1 MTTEEII
8 DKSEQR
14 VRQLERQVRE
24 LAELKQRF
32 ADAEKKYRLLV
43 DNANDAIFVLQDG
56 RLKFANPKAFQMGG
70 VLGEDLAKCRY
81 TEYLHPE
88 ERQKVVE
95 RYKKRIEGERV
106 LNMYPLRIIRR
117 DGSIFWAEVNAVRIE
132 WDGKPATLNII
143 RDITAQKLAEKQYFQ
158 MESLETLRTLSGGL
172 AHSFNN
178 LLMGIQGRVSILKK
192 NASAEDKAHLDGV
205 EACVIEAAKLNDQM
219 LGFSQSGKYRI
230 APIALD
236 ALVDSV
242 LTNFDKKERPINI
255 LCSYAPDLGIVMGD
269 RHQLEQVV
277 MNILLNSWQAIDQ
290 EGWITITI
298 ENYHMNEA
306 RQPAAGH
313 LPEGK
318 WIRLSV
324 QDNGI
329 GMDEHVCKR
338 VFEPF
343 FTTKGMGRH
352 RGLGLAS
359 VYGIVANH
367 NGVINID
374 SIPGFGTTVCVYLPA
389 VDADDA
395 DDALK
400 TINPNL
406 EKKERGFLKS

>member
-8 DKSEQR
+8 DKCEQR
-14 VRQLERQVRE
+14 VRQLESQVRE
-24 LAELKQRF
+24 LAELKQRL
-32 ADAEKKYRLLV
+32 AAAEKKYRLLV

-56 RLKFANPKAFQMGG
+56 KLKFANPKALQMGG
-70 VLGEDLAKCRY
+70 VLGDDLEKFHY

-95 RYKKRIEGERV
+95 RYEKRIEGEHV

-117 DGSIFWAEVNAVRIE
+117 DGNIFWAEVNAVRIE
-132 WDGKPATLNII
+132 WDGGPATLNII
-143 RDITAQKLAEKQYFQ
+143 RDITAQKLVEKQYFQ
-158 MESLETLRTLSGGL
+158 IESLETLRTLSGGL

-178 LLMGIQGRVSILKK
+178 LLMGIQGRVSMLKK
-192 NASAEDKAHLDGV
+192 NVSGEDKSHLDGI
-205 EACVIEAAKLNDQM
+205 EACVIEAARLTEQM
-219 LGFSQSGKYRI
+219 LGFSQSGKYQI
-230 APIALD
+230 VPIALD

-242 LTNFDKKERPINI
+242 LTNFDKKERPINV
-255 LCSYAPDLGIVMGD
+255 LRSYAPDLGNVMGD

-277 MNILLNSWQAIDQ
+277 MNIMLNSWQAIDQ

-298 ENYHMNEA
+298 ENYDMNEA
-306 RQPAAGH
+306 RQPVGH
-313 LPEGK
+313 LSEGK

-352 RGLGLAS
+352 RGLGLSS

-389 VDADDA
+389 VDADA
-395 DDALK
+395 
-400 TINPNL
+400 
-406 EKKERGFLKS
+406 